1 MELYFIYTSI
11 IFTIITVL
19 AIIVMT
25 MASNKR
31 TNLKMW
37 LWAYYS
43 QLIPQ
48 VFVFLMELQKIKLI
62 KISRDLLVLIPSIV
76 IFIVVI
82 IQYRQKFR
90 LKKIPDVIFAAA
102 PIPFIVI
109 APLAIFVIII
119 LWTSTY
125 LLIRIYRMEK
135 TPTNLF
141 LAILLAIAGAQGI
154 YTIIQSGFR
163 DPTTG
168 QEIQDIFVA
177 ILVWIP
183 SCHCNC
189 SMDGN

>member
-48 VFVFLMELQKIKLI
+48 VFVFLYGITEDQTYQNLAGLA
-62 KISRDLLVLIPSIV
+62 RLIPSIV

-163 DPTTG
+163 
-168 QEIQDIFVA
+168 IQRRARKFKIF
-177 ILVWIP
+177 LWQF
-183 SCHCNC
+183 
-189 SMDGN
+189 